1 MFPFM
6 YFSSMKIA
14 FHTLGCKLNYS
25 ETSFIIKDF
34 QNDGMKITN
43 FSEEADIYVINTCS
57 VTENADKECNQIV
70 KKIKKKS
77 PHSIVAIMG
86 CYAQLKPEKI
96 SKIKGVNLVIGSNE
110 KFKLKNYIKEFIK
123 TKKNIIK
130 VSDIKSIE
138 KFNSAYSSEER
149 TRSFLKIQDGCNY
162 KCTFCTIPLARGKS
176 RSNNINDIINNINKL
191 KKEKTKEIVLTG
203 VNIGDFG
210 KKGKEDFYFLLKE
223 IDKIKNIRIRIS
235 SIEPN
240 LLSYNII
247 DLVSKSKTIVPHFH
261 IPLQSG
267 SDTILKLMKRR
278 YLTNT
283 YSNLIKSIKNKMSH
297 ACIGADVMVGFPGET
312 NDLFNE
318 TVEFIKSLDISYLHV
333 FSYSEREN
341 TPAKKFKNIVPIRER
356 KIRSKILRNLS
367 NKKKNLFYLNNLNTI
382 RPALIEKNNKNNYL
396 YGFTDNYIKVE
407 IPYSQK
413 LENNIINIDIKKINE
428 NGIVNGDVINNIN

>member
-1 MFPFM
+1 
-6 YFSSMKIA
+6 MKIA

-341 TPAKKFKNIVPIRER
+341 TPAKKFQNIVPIRER